1 MNHLDNE
8 EQWSIEN
15 CIMRKDIFLKQR
27 TYLLLFI
34 IPNLYVQLFHAKFVI
49 KKLRA
54 IFSLL
59 YQTCQ
64 FQLPQVFKSL
74 QQHKLSHVLKFCRH
88 LASIG
93 FANTINENST
103 LVSINKIHFSI

>member
-1 MNHLDNE
+1 MKNK
-8 EQWSIEN
+8 WSIEN

-74 QQHKLSHVLKFCRH
+74 QQHKLPHVLKFCRH